1 VRKHIL
7 RMAPKSAR
15 VKDRKTFRRGR
26 GVLSQSFREFFL
38 VFDFGATSGK
48 NQD

>member
-1 VRKHIL
+1 MSSISVLINL
-7 RMAPKSAR
+7 CLSRMDVA
-15 VKDRKTFRRGR
+15 